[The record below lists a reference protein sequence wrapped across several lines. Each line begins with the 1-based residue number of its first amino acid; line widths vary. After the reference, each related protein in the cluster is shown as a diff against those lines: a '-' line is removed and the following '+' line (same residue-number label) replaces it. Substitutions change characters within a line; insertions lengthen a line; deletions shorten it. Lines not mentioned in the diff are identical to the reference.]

1 MISALDEQAQAS
13 VTRGVK
19 AEFAG
24 RNIWVLHRA
33 SLARYFDRPL
43 VIGNSR
49 LPEQGSPAE
58 LAERNDSL
66 LTLLAAAE

>member
-1 MISALDEQAQAS
+1 M
-13 VTRGVK
+13 K

-24 RNIWVLHRA
+24 RGIIWVPHRA
-33 SLARYFDRPL
+33 CLARYFDRAL
-43 VIGNSR
+43 VIGNGR

>member
-1 MISALDEQAQAS
+1 MISALDEQAQES
-13 VTRGVK
+13 VYQRGE
-19 AEFAG
+19 AEFVG
-24 RNIWVLHRA
+24 RGIWVLHRA
-33 SLARYFDRPL
+33 SLARYFDRAL

>member
-1 MISALDEQAQAS
+1 
-13 VTRGVK
+13 
-19 AEFAG
+19 
-24 RNIWVLHRA
+24 
-33 SLARYFDRPL
+33 

-49 LPEQGSPAE
+49 LPEQGSPTE